1 MLTIENLTITH
12 LKDLSVLIENLSF
25 SLRDGER
32 MALIGEEGNGKSTL
46 LRAIAGDQGI
56 GRYAAVTGR
65 ITLTSRAAYLPQELP
80 EEARRQKYDDAAF
93 FHSLHVAGPKRRAP

>member
-32 MALIGEEGNGKSTL
+32 MALIGEEGNGNPL
-46 LRAIAGDQGI
+46 LRADLRA
-56 GRYAAVTGR
+56 
-65 ITLTSRAAYLPQELP
+65 TSA
-80 EEARRQKYDDAAF
+80 
-93 FHSLHVAGPKRRAP
+93 